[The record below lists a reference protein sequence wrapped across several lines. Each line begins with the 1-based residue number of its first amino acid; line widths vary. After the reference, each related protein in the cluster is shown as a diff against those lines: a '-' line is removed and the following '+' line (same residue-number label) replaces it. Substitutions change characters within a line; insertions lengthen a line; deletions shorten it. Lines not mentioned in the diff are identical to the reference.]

1 MTAEILL
8 TGGAGQ
14 VGTALQALEWP
25 VGLRLVVPSRPE
37 LDLAEPAALS
47 RWLAGRHFQGI
58 INCGA
63 FTGVDAAE
71 TQVAQ
76 AWLANAV
83 APAIL
88 GAHAASRQVPIVH
101 VSTDYVFDGCKSA
114 PYLENDPVCPVN
126 VYGAA
131 KEGGEQAIRTS
142 RARHVI
148 LRTSWIVSPHG
159 NNFVKTMLRLAGERP
174 TLRVVNDQHG
184 APTAA
189 QDIAIA
195 IRSILL
201 RQLTD
206 TTAPSGT
213 YHLAGSGN
221 TTWFGLAEH
230 ILNEAARHGHPL
242 PALEAIPTSSY
253 PLPARRPAN
262 SRLDCARI
270 ARDYGIV
277 LQPWQAASSEIIRTL
292 LTEAAAATS
301 GGA

>member
-8 TGGAGQ
+8 TGGSGQ
-14 VGTALQALEWP
+14 IGTALRALEWP
-25 VGLRLVVPSRPE
+25 GGLRLVAPSRSE
-37 LDLAEPAALS
+37 LKLAEPAALS
-47 RWLAGRHFQGI
+47 LWLAGRQFQGI

-63 FTGVDAAE
+63 FTGVDEAE
-71 TQVAQ
+71 TEVAQ

-88 GAHAASRQVPIVH
+88 GAHAASRQVPIIH
-101 VSTDYVFDGCKSA
+101 VSTDYVFDGSKSA
-114 PYLENDPVCPVN
+114 PYLEDDPVRPLN

-148 LRTSWIVSPHG
+148 LRTSWVVSPHG
-159 NNFVKTMLRLAGERP
+159 SNFVKTMLRLASERP

-184 APTAA
+184 TPTAA

-201 RQLTD
+201 RQRAD
-206 TTAPSGT
+206 ASAPSGT
-213 YHLAGSGN
+213 YHFAGSGS
-221 TTWFGLAEH
+221 TTWFGLAGH
-230 ILNEAARHGHPL
+230 ALNEAARHGHPL
-242 PALEAIPTSSY
+242 PALEAIPTSAY

-262 SRLDCARI
+262 SCLDCGKI
-270 ARDYGIV
+270 ARDYGIMPR
-277 LQPWQAASSEIIRTL
+277 PWPAAVSEIVDTL
-292 LTEAAAATS
+292 LTPVS
-301 GGA
+301 I